1 VPGAHQKLPD
11 VSKVNANQFLARA
24 AVFFALSLAVPVRS
38 AAADAALTLDD
49 YFAAALRRS
58 EVIATQVELI
68 NQAEER
74 YQQARGSML
83 PSVNG
88 IGTVTRQ
95 DSSGLNNSS
104 FPPQQTTTR
113 LAATQ
118 PLFRGFR
125 DFAALRQSQ
134 SLIDAQS
141 EDYRHART
149 QLFKDVAQNFYDVL
163 TAERELKNLE
173 EEIAFDGQRE
183 KELLDRVRIGRS
195 RPSEVLTIQSTIST
209 LRAQVEQTRTQLS
222 TAREAFA
229 FLSGLAADTPLNDT
243 ETLPDSAGALDDY
256 LSRLAQRADVKAAQ
270 QRLAAAQE
278 NVSVQRG
285 AHLPSLDLNANRYF
299 VRSGT
304 AHDVQWDV
312 QLALTVPIYA
322 GGQVQ
327 SKVREALSQSTQ
339 AELSESQVRRQAE
352 QEIRSAYQTVVN
364 DRLQLDA
371 LEKAT
376 DAAQK
381 NYEAQ
386 HSDYRFGL
394 VTNLDVLQALTSYQ
408 ENRRALDR
416 ARFAA
421 KLDYLRL
428 LAAADRRPAPEPVP

>member
-1 VPGAHQKLPD
+1 
-11 VSKVNANQFLARA
+11 VNDNSFFARTA
-24 AVFFALSLAVPVRS
+24 AALVALSLAFPAY
-38 AAADAALTLDD
+38 AAFAAETALTLDD
-49 YFAAALRRS
+49 YYAAALKRS

-74 YQQARGSML
+74 YKQARGLML
-83 PSVNG
+83 PSING
-88 IGTVTRQ
+88 IGTYTQQ
-95 DSSGLNNSS
+95 DSSGLNISNY
-104 FPPQQTTTR
+104 PPDQTTTR

-125 DFAALRQSQ
+125 DFAALRQSRA
-134 SLIDAQS
+134 LIDAQGD
-141 EDYRHART
+141 DYRNART
-149 QLFKDVAQNFYDVL
+149 QLFKDVTQNFYDVL
-163 TAERELKNLE
+163 TAERELKNLD
-173 EEIAFDGQRE
+173 EEINFDLQRE
-183 KELLDRVRIGRS
+183 KELQDRVRIGRS
-195 RPSEVLTIQSTIST
+195 RPSEVLTIESTIST

-229 FLSGLAADTPLNDT
+229 FLSGLPADTPLNDT
-243 ETLPDSAGALDDY
+243 ETLPTGYDTLDDY
-256 LSRLAQRADVKAAQ
+256 LARLDLRPDVKAAR
-270 QRLAAAQE
+270 QRLTAAQE

-299 VRSGT
+299 VRSGS

-322 GGQVQ
+322 GGQIQ

-364 DRLQLDA
+364 DRSQLDA

-386 HSDYRFGL
+386 HSDYRYGL
-394 VTNLDVLQALTSYQ
+394 VTNLDVLQALTGYQ
-408 ENRRALDR
+408 ENQRALDR

-428 LAAADRRPAPEPVP
+428 LAAADRRPAPAGESAP